1 LIIKKKRNIITKNSI
16 GRLFRKY
23 NLIEFKSPS
32 DSLNYDTY
40 VKTVG
45 YACLYKA
52 SEKNVGEIN
61 MDDITLTFV
70 RSAYPR
76 KLMKQLA
83 KDGFTVSN
91 PYDGI
96 YYIEREGCIPAQ
108 VVLAGKVGDK
118 ENVWL
123 RSLSDK
129 VGEDTAREM
138 VSATQELENK
148 GDKDNAEAVMQV
160 SVKAN
165 VGIYDRIKE
174 EKDMACEA
182 LRELFKPE
190 LEEATQ
196 KGIQKGRQEGIELG
210 GNQMIYSLV
219 QNGRLAPEDGAEEL
233 GISLRQLKANMTN
246 TGFVYPKKSKN

>member
-1 LIIKKKRNIITKNSI
+1 
-16 GRLFRKY
+16 
-23 NLIEFKSPS
+23 LIEFKSPS

-52 SEKNVGEIN
+52 SEKNVNEIDMN
-61 MDDITLTFV
+61 DITLTFV

-76 KLMKQLA
+76 KLMEQLA

-91 PYDGI
+91 PYNGI
-96 YYIEREGCIPAQ
+96 YYIERDGCIPAQ
-108 VVLAGKVGDK
+108 VVLSGKVGDK

-129 VGEDTAREM
+129 VDEDAAREM
-138 VSATQELENK
+138 VSATQKLKNK
-148 GDKDNAEAVMQV
+148 GDKDNAEAVLQV

-165 VGIYDRIKE
+165 IGIYDKIKE
-174 EKDMACEA
+174 ERDMACEA

-190 LEEATQ
+190 LEAA
-196 KGIQKGRQEGIELG
+196 IEQG

-219 QNGRLAPEDGAEEL
+219 QNGRLAPEEGAEEL
-233 GISLRQLKANMTN
+233 GISLKQLKANMTN
-246 TGFVYPKKSKN
+246 TGYVYPNKK